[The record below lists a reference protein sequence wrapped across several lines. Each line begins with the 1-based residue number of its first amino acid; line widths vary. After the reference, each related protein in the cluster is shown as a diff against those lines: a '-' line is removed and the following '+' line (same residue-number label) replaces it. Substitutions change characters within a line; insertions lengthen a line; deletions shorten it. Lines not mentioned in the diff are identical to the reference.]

1 MTTTNEVVL
10 SAVGELMRAAGGNS
24 AIAMAALLTH
34 AKDAVVI
41 AEKTTVASRK
51 AEYRQMLDDYDVDE
65 LADAES
71 VMAGMVARITEND
84 LTTETGVLSAEQAQ
98 AAMDEHLDAR
108 KITELLDVRKDV
120 RKAAIFGHID
130 AVLTAQDGVED
141 PQNHNGTLEVPECG
155 MKFAREGAGYNDPSL
170 DEGRL
175 RMMLGEDTWHE
186 VCTEEEIPAR
196 IEYTLDL
203 TKLLNRATGD
213 PSLYGVIEQC
223 LAPGQPKTPRLN
235 VRKL

>member
-10 SAVGELMRAAGGNS
+10 SAVGELLRAAGGNGTL
-24 AIAMAALLTH
+24 ALEALLTH
-34 AKDAVVI
+34 AKDAVVV
-41 AEKTTVASRK
+41 AEKSTVASRK

-65 LADAES
+65 LAEAETMMS
-71 VMAGMVARITEND
+71 GLVARIAEND
-84 LTTETGVLSAEQAQ
+84 LTSETGVLSALQAKS
-98 AAMDEHLDAR
+98 AMEEHLDSR
-108 KITELLDVRKDV
+108 KVTELLDVRKDV

-130 AVLTAQDGVED
+130 AVLAAEGVGD
-141 PQNHNGTLEVPECG
+141 PQNHNGALEVPGCG
-155 MKFAREGAGYNDPSL
+155 MKFSREGAGYNDPSI

-186 VCTEEEIPAR
+186 VCTGEEIPAH

-203 TKLLNRATGD
+203 AKLLDRATGD
-213 PSLYGVIEQC
+213 PTLYGVIEEC